1 MVILIDLS
9 STVPE
14 LKRTPTRG
22 SMEGVQCTV
31 HAHAVRYGGV
41 YRPREGVAHYCTE
54 APPMSPLGVLLYAL
68 PL

>member
-1 MVILIDLS
+1 MTLIDLS
-9 STVPE
+9 SAVAE
-14 LKRTPTRG
+14 LCSGLRFYG
-22 SMEGVQCTV
+22 GGGGQCTV
-31 HAHAVRYGGV
+31 RAHAVRYGGV